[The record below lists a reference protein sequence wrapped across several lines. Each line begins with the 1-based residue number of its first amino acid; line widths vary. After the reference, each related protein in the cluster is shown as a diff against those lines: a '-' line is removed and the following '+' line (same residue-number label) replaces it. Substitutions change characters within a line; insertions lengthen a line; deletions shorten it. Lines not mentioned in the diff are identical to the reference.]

1 MNIFRNYSI
10 QYKWSNF
17 SEKCFYFWETMPIRP
32 VTCLTVSRQAQPF
45 KGTVKRQLVSLL
57 KGQWRD
63 NLSAS
68 APWTE
73 SFRYFPNGLCIIERP
88 MVVNFINSGG
98 GDPLCTITIH
108 RVEGLYSVQLGY
120 NLHAKGIWEIPYTK
134 VNQVQYT
141 PATQAG
147 LSGQSRSIRALCSV
161 QPPSSAGKSS

>member
-63 NLSAS
+63 SLSAS

-73 SFRYFPNGLCIIERP
+73 SFRYFPNALCTIERP

-98 GDPLCTITIH
+98 GDPLCTITSSIWKDWTA
-108 RVEGLYSVQLGY
+108 G
-120 NLHAKGIWEIPYTK
+120 LHARGVCEIPYTT
-134 VNQVQYT
+134 VNQVYSSY
-141 PATQAG
+141 TQAG
-147 LSGQSRSIRALCSV
+147 LSRAEPLYQNSMLCAA
-161 QPPSSAGKSS
+161 PELRWKK